1 MNKEVIVKPNLVLIT
16 AGSEFVT
23 FSLQLTAE
31 GFGGAT
37 FSIKLTPQ
45 IADRIDNSGIVK
57 VEQFNVDGILKFR
70 KLNFYTLE
78 SIINVFAEVLEHV
91 QNINQNE

>member
-23 FSLQLTAE
+23 FSRQLTAE

-37 FSIKLTPQ
+37 FSIELTPQ